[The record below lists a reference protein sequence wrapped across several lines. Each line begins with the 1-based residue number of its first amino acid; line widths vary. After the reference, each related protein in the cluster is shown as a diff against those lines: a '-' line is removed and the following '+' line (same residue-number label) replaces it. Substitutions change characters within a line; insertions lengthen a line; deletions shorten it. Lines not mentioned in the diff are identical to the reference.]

1 MSIHLLSAV
10 SQRMKILE
18 MMTMMELGK
27 VRETAKTNNNTKRM
41 GDFLIPT
48 LKLNKVRIKI
58 YFEVINSRS
67 LQNTNT

>member
-27 VRETAKTNNNTKRM
+27 VRETAKKKNNTKLM

-58 YFEVINSRS
+58 YSEVINSRS